1 MMTQILPEPSKFV
14 MDRFIRYDRASPV
27 RRPLTPSESVESAL
41 NLTDPI
47 HGVRYSAVVWGFR
60 HVRGARIY
68 LRTLLS
74 KRVEIVVRADQMRRR
89 SGFTLV
95 ELVVVVMIIGILV
108 AIAAPKM
115 LNITGE
121 ATDNSVRMSLNVI
134 RDAVET
140 YASQN
145 AGSYPD
151 DTNDAAFKAAIK
163 PYLRGVFPASL
174 VGTKDNTVTMSAAD
188 PVVADNT
195 TGWMYN
201 GTTGEFVLN
210 STTISKDGSTA
221 YSAF

>member
-1 MMTQILPEPSKFV
+1 MNS
-14 MDRFIRYDRASPV
+14 RN
-27 RRPLTPSESVESAL
+27 RRGNRET
-41 NLTDPI
+41 T
-47 HGVRYSAVVWGFR
+47 
-60 HVRGARIY
+60 AR
-68 LRTLLS
+68 R
-74 KRVEIVVRADQMRRR
+74 
-89 SGFTLV
+89 GFTLV

-145 AGSYPD
+145 AGSYPA

-163 PYLRGVFPASL
+163 PYLRGAFPASL
-174 VGTKDNTVTMSAAD
+174 VGAKDNTVTMSAAD
-188 PVVADNT
+188 PVVADDA

-201 GTTGEFVLN
+201 GTTGEFILN
-210 STTISKDGSTA
+210 ETSLSKDGATTYDS
-221 YSAF
+221 F